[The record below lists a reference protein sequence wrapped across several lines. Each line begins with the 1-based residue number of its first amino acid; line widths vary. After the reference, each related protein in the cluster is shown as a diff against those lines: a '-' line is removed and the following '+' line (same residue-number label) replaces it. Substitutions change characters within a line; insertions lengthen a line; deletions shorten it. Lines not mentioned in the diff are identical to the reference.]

1 MENISTSIATNHLA
15 HRGSETLNFPNH
27 VGDNK
32 TSIGTT
38 AGAASNFIGN
48 ENQHSDTESLVSES
62 DLLFGFLH
70 PHPTSAKNNIS
81 NAAQD

>member
-1 MENISTSIATNHLA
+1 MENISTSTATNHLA
-15 HRGSETLNFPNH
+15 HRGSDTLQFPSM
-27 VGDNK
+27 GDKK
-32 TSIGTT
+32 TANGTSA
-38 AGAASNFIGN
+38 AGSNFIGN

-81 NAAQD
+81 TAAQD